1 MTDQTDDSAQ
11 ADYVA
16 DLPTFAIVDVE
27 TTGLDVGRHVVLELA
42 AIIYEPNDVGD
53 YHVFD
58 VVELV
63 PNHHLE
69 VFAHAAPEAMAK
81 NRYYERR
88 VDKRTLRSDLTED
101 MLISLQGKLSDVT
114 LVGAN
119 PAFDARFLDALIADK
134 IPDLYTSEPPW
145 NFRLLDVEALT
156 MGLKKLTHVPGLTE
170 CANLWGIPVDPAQAH
185 TALGDAWTTLRVLQ
199 ACLGHPI
206 TPHIAAA
213 TR

>member
-11 ADYVA
+11 AEYVA

-27 TTGLDVGRHVVLELA
+27 TTGLGARHVVLELA
-42 AIIYEPNDVGD
+42 AIIYEPNDVGE
-53 YHVFD
+53 YHVVD
-58 VVELV
+58 VVDLV
-63 PNHHLE
+63 PDHDRRVLAGAE
-69 VFAHAAPEAMAK
+69 PEALAK
-81 NRYYERR
+81 NRYYERGVYKRPLQPDHEGR
-88 VDKRTLRSDLTED
+88 VLATLHGNLA
-101 MLISLQGKLSDVT
+101 DVT

-119 PAFDARFLDALIADK
+119 PAFDARFLNALFADR

-156 MGLKKLTHVPGLTE
+156 MGRKQLTHVPGLAE
-170 CANLWGIPVDPAQAH
+170 CATLWGIRVDPAQAH
-185 TALGDAWTTLRVLQ
+185 TALGDAFTTLRVLQ

-206 TPHIAAA
+206 TPHIEAA